1 MEPIREFN
9 NLDNQNFAN
18 VMNLLVQAPHEEE
31 SKEYF
36 TLLQSLDYNEDGRLK
51 SNREDHYSRRMML
64 QNGKSNVI
72 EDLEFFF
79 NEIIYLI
86 LTKSA

>member
-36 TLLQSLDYNEDGRLK
+36 TLL
-51 SNREDHYSRRMML
+51 
-64 QNGKSNVI
+64 
-72 EDLEFFF
+72 
-79 NEIIYLI
+79 
-86 LTKSA
+86 